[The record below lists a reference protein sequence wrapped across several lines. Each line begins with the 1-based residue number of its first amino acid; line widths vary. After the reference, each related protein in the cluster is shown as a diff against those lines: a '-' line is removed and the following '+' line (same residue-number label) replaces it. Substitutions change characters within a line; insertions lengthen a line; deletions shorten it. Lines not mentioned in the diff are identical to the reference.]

1 MQRLLMFILQLNVT
15 VTPVPGLPEGL
26 TYNCSFSGSGAGFPL
41 VVPAIE
47 LEAGT
52 QYQCNI
58 TGRISDLSSIAHGMS
73 EHTQRLIKC
82 SISLYHAVTDFSF
95 ISVEL
100 GVPFATSSNALTIY
114 NCSAAIRYD
123 VVYVL
128 FPGPYSAYFVTVVYT
143 VWVQKVHV
151 GGVFMEVF
159 AAEDLTL
166 VLYQKLEYSIPISR
180 YTLCF
185 IIVHNI
191 RSKSLRHCYRFCKN

>member
-1 MQRLLMFILQLNVT
+1 MQRLLMFIVQLNVT
-15 VTPVPGLPEGL
+15 VSPVPGLPEGL

-100 GVPFATSSNALTIY
+100 GMPFATSSNALTIY

-123 VVYVL
+123 VVYV
-128 FPGPYSAYFVTVVYT
+128 YT
-143 VWVQKVHV
+143 VSRPLLCVFCHSCLHCLGTEGACGWCVY
-151 GGVFMEVF
+151 GGVCSGRPDPCPVPEAGVLNSY
-159 AAEDLTL
+159 LT
-166 VLYQKLEYSIPISR
+166 
-180 YTLCF
+180 
-185 IIVHNI
+185 VHNI
-191 RSKSLRHCYRFCKN
+191 RSSYRFCTFLKL

>member
-1 MQRLLMFILQLNVT
+1 M
-15 VTPVPGLPEGL
+15 
-26 TYNCSFSGSGAGFPL
+26 
-41 VVPAIE
+41 
-47 LEAGT
+47 
-52 QYQCNI
+52 
-58 TGRISDLSSIAHGMS
+58 
-73 EHTQRLIKC
+73 
-82 SISLYHAVTDFSF
+82 TDFSF

-180 YTLCF
+180 Y
-185 IIVHNI
+185 IHNI

>member
-1 MQRLLMFILQLNVT
+1 MCLYHSLSLTVHSGLSHHREKSYLQVCMQRLLTFILQLNVT
-15 VTPVPGLPEGL
+15 VSPVPGLPEGL

-58 TGRISDLSSIAHGMS
+58 TGSISDLSSIAHGMS

-100 GVPFATSSNALTIY
+100 GMPFATSSNALTIY

-128 FPGPYSAYFVTVVYT
+128 LPGPTPLILSQLFTLSGYRRCMWVVCLWRCLQRKT
-143 VWVQKVHV
+143 
-151 GGVFMEVF
+151 
-159 AAEDLTL
+159 
-166 VLYQKLEYSIPISR
+166 
-180 YTLCF
+180 
-185 IIVHNI
+185 
-191 RSKSLRHCYRFCKN
+191 

>member
-1 MQRLLMFILQLNVT
+1 M
-15 VTPVPGLPEGL
+15 
-26 TYNCSFSGSGAGFPL
+26 
-41 VVPAIE
+41 
-47 LEAGT
+47 
-52 QYQCNI
+52 
-58 TGRISDLSSIAHGMS
+58 
-73 EHTQRLIKC
+73 
-82 SISLYHAVTDFSF
+82 
-95 ISVEL
+95 
-100 GVPFATSSNALTIY
+100 PFATSSNALTIY

-180 YTLCF
+180 YTIYVQKVLDTATGF
-185 IIVHNI
+185 VRIDH
-191 RSKSLRHCYRFCKN
+191 S